1 MATILIASGD
11 HVWSTMLSNVLTSYR
26 HEVLTAETGKD
37 ALRLVEARSPAL
49 ILLDMTMLGGPGL
62 EVLSRIRVRTP
73 HLPVVAFAS
82 KVSIEM
88 EDHLREMGVSD
99 VLRKELK
106 LDVIMQ
112 AIHHALAHAGHPA
125 DMEPAIG
132 CCRTATILV
141 VDDEPIIAR
150 MVSEFLQQRG
160 LQAKTAVNGEE
171 ALAMIERDP
180 PDLVLLDI
188 YMPGMNGVDVLRKLN
203 AAKCCIG
210 VIMLT
215 ASQDELL
222 LKAALDLGAFD
233 VLRKPIDLEQVERA
247 VMARLML
254 GSKE

>member
-1 MATILIASGD
+1 MAMILIASGD

-26 HEVLTAETGKD
+26 HEVLIAETGKD
-37 ALRLVEARSPAL
+37 ALSLFEARSPAL
-49 ILLDMTMLGGPGL
+49 ILLDMTILGGAGM
-62 EVLSRIRVRTP
+62 EILSRIRTRMP
-73 HLPVVAFAS
+73 HVPVVAFAS

-88 EDHLREMGVSD
+88 EDHVREMGVSD

-112 AIHHALAHAGHPA
+112 AIHHALAHAGHPT
-125 DMEPAIG
+125 DMEPVIG

-141 VDDEPIIAR
+141 VDDEPVIAR
-150 MVSEFLQQRG
+150 MVSEFLRQRG
-160 LQAKTAVNGEE
+160 YQTKTVVSGEE

-203 AAKCCIG
+203 AAKCRIG

-215 ASQDELL
+215 ASQDEPL
-222 LKAALDLGAFD
+222 LKTALDLGAFD
-233 VLRKPIDLEQVERA
+233 VLRKPIDLEQVGRA
-247 VMARLML
+247 VMTRLML
-254 GSKE
+254 GAKE